1 MKPQEKLD
9 KAFSTISAKIIKNLT
24 RVKQM
29 LRDWQREREEA

>member
-9 KAFSTISAKIIKNLT
+9 KAFNTISAKIVKNLT

-29 LRDWQREREEA
+29 LRDWQRDREEA